1 MPETMPKQRY
11 YFRKTDPTDQAL
23 YRLLARQRP
32 EARTA
37 LFRKIVLRGYRQYL
51 KQQQAL
57 RRRAKKERS
66 NGSPPELLQPVKTT
80 RPVEDCQPW
89 K

>member
-1 MPETMPKQRY
+1 MPETIPKQRY

-23 YRLLARQRP
+23 YRLLMRQRP

-37 LFRKIVLRGYRQYL
+37 LFREIVLRGYRQYV

-57 RRRAKKERS
+57 RLRAKKP
-66 NGSPPELLQPVKTT
+66 NGSPADLSEPVKAS
-80 RPVEDCQPW
+80 RPLEDFQPW

>member
-23 YRLLARQRP
+23 YRLLMRQRP

-37 LFRKIVLRGYRQYL
+37 LFREIVLRGYRQHV
-51 KQQQAL
+51 KRQQAL
-57 RRRAKKERS
+57 RREAKKDVS
-66 NGSPPELLQPVKTT
+66 DGPTPDGLQPVKTT
-80 RPVEDCQPW
+80 RPLDECQPW